1 MNDHQPDLESR
12 LKDNLEAIAGD
23 LFVCL
28 GKAFPVCCSSD
39 EFHFFPQIV
48 PPQGDWSGW
57 DKFTPENIAEATI
70 RLVSAERDLHLI
82 SQKTKDLNIL
92 VDAETLR
99 RMARTLREQLVEVRF
114 HATQPTFHLTII
126 CTALAASLGEADRRA
141 WNIRAKALPSFLK
154 QAQEALTDM
163 PGLFRD
169 MGLEMIRDIEAW
181 LRSLKM
187 GRNELAPVFSALD
200 RFGDF
205 LRNARTRDD
214 FLLPPGIV
222 ERIVREHLGCGAGPD
237 DLRDTLME
245 EIDKT
250 GRIMEEAGKALLP
263 GTGRREAIPKLPV
276 PEVPAAGLPAL
287 FRKEAENLLDHCLA
301 RGIIPDD
308 LPGTSPLMVL
318 PLPPYLRAIRAA
330 SAYSFTPAN
339 PSQKGTFYIVPPE
352 GPWND
357 NREDLAEYRMLT
369 AHETYPGH
377 HLLDAWRWHWVS
389 PLRRPVENPLF
400 YEGWA
405 CFAEEL
411 MRETGY
417 FSGPADVF
425 LLAKRRYRRAI
436 RGLADLDL
444 QMGKLDR
451 RAAARLLVEAG
462 FPADAAASLVPKYAL
477 RPGYQVC
484 YTIGLR
490 RFIDLY
496 RRYGTDDAKGFV
508 DGVLSGG
515 EIGFDLLEKR
525 LRRRFGES

>member
-1 MNDHQPDLESR
+1 M
-12 LKDNLEAIAGD
+12 KDDLEAIAED
-23 LFVCL
+23 LFGCL

-48 PPQGDWSGW
+48 PPQGEWSGW
-57 DKFTPENIAEATI
+57 DNFTPESIAEATTS
-70 RLVSAERDLHLI
+70 LASAERDLHLI
-82 SQKTKDLNIL
+82 SQETADFNTL

-99 RMARTLREQLVEVRF
+99 RMARTLGEQLVDVRF
-114 HATQPTFHLTII
+114 YATQPTFHLTIMCI
-126 CTALAASLGEADRRA
+126 ALAASLGEADRLA
-141 WNIRAKALPSFLK
+141 WCIRAKTLPSFLG
-154 QAQEALTDM
+154 QAQEALIDM

-169 MGLEMIRDIEAW
+169 LGLEMIRDIEAW
-181 LRSLKM
+181 LRSLKRE
-187 GRNELAPVFSALD
+187 RNELAPVFLALD
-200 RFGDF
+200 QFGDF

-222 ERIVREHLGCGAGPD
+222 ERIVREHLGCGVGLD
-237 DLRDTLME
+237 DLRDALRE
-245 EIDKT
+245 EIDEM
-250 GRIMEEAGKALLP
+250 GRIMDEAGEALFP
-263 GTGRREAIPKLPV
+263 GTGRREAIRKLPV

-287 FRKEAENLLDHCLA
+287 YRKEAEDLLGHCLA
-301 RGIIPDD
+301 RGIVPED
-308 LPGTSPLMVL
+308 LARISPLRVS

-330 SAYSFTPAN
+330 SAYSFTPEN

-377 HLLDAWRWHWVS
+377 HLLDAWRWHLVS

-425 LLAKRRYRRAI
+425 LLAKRRCRRAV

-444 QMGKLDR
+444 QTGKLDR
-451 RAAARLLVEAG
+451 RAAARFLVEAG
-462 FPADAAASLVPKYAL
+462 FPAEAAASLVPKYAL
-477 RPGYQVC
+477 RPGSQVC

-490 RFIDLY
+490 RFINLY
-496 RRYGTDDAKGFV
+496 RRYGTADAKGFAE
-508 DGVLSGG
+508 GVLSGG
-515 EIGFDLLEKR
+515 EIGFDLLEKT
-525 LRRRFGES
+525 LRRRCEES